1 MIYIIFHFK
10 QGTIIIVVCFQLQEL
25 LKYGKAITKII
36 LNEAE
41 FVHPQTLNP
50 IAMKCPRLESL
61 TLLNPSTISDN
72 LFVGEGK
79 IS

>member
-1 MIYIIFHFK
+1 MIFLFSF
-10 QGTIIIVVCFQLQEL
+10 GQLQEL

-41 FVHPQTLNP
+41 FVHPQTMNP
-50 IAMKCPRLESL
+50 LAMKCSRLESL

-72 LFVGEGK
+72 LFVGEGN
-79 IS
+79 SCAT